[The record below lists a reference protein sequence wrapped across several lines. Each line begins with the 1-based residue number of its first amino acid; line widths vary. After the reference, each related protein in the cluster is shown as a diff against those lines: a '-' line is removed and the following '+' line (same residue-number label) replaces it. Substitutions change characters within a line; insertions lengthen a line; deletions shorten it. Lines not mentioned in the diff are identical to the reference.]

1 MGIEHDDARENSE
14 SCFRLRGNS
23 GRVES
28 VIKRAAEDTGWLC
41 SIV

>member
-1 MGIEHDDARENSE
+1 MSIEHDDARESSK

-28 VIKRAAEDTGWLC
+28 VIKRAQNN
-41 SIV
+41 